1 MKVLGVNAYHGDASA
16 ALIIDGQ
23 MVAAVEE
30 ERFTRVKHD
39 TSFPIR
45 SIQYCLEAGNARI
58 QDIDHIALSR
68 NPRTNLLRRASF
80 AVGSRAGRKMAAD
93 RGASLLKTM
102 RAKAT
107 IAEGLGISEKTLKA
121 KVHFV
126 EHHLA
131 HIASAFFVSPFERSA
146 VLSLDGFG
154 DMISA
159 MWGIGEG
166 TKLKIMGEV
175 GFPHSLGLYYTAFTQ
190 YLGFPHYGDEY
201 KVMGLASYGEPE
213 YLDQVRDVL
222 RSNGLG
228 YELGLRYFRHQMD
241 GVSMNWSGGAP
252 TLGPVWGQGLPDIF
266 GPARTGRDEPIEA
279 RHKNIASSMQKRL
292 EEVVLEMTS
301 QLARETGMTSLC
313 MAGGVAL
320 NCVANGRIRPG
331 TPFEEVYV
339 QPAAYDGGTSLGAAC
354 YVYNHKLGHPRLE
367 VMDSAYLGPE
377 FSEYECKKALDSA
390 GVSYR
395 RFEEDELY
403 DHTATG
409 VADGKIV
416 GWFQGRLEFGPR
428 ALGNRSIVADPRR
441 PEMKDILNERIK
453 RREHFRPFAP
463 SILEEATGDYFEE
476 SYPSPFMLLTYDVK
490 KDKQGIIPAPT
501 HVDGTGRLQTVSEEQ
516 NPRYHSLIRAFER
529 KTGVPVVLNTS
540 FNDNEPI
547 CCTPEEA
554 TETFT
559 RTKMD
564 MLVLGNLVSER

>member
-1 MKVLGVNAYHGDASA
+1 MNVLGINAYHGDASA
-16 ALIIDGQ
+16 AILVDGRI
-23 MVAAVEE
+23 VAAVEE

-39 TSFPIR
+39 TSFPLHSIR
-45 SIQYCLEAGNARI
+45 FCLDTANTKIE
-58 QDIDHIALSR
+58 DIDHVALSR
-68 NPRTNLLRRASF
+68 NPRANLVRRASF
-80 AVGSRAGRKMAAD
+80 AVGSRAGRAMAAD

-102 RAKAT
+102 RARQT
-107 IAEGLGISEKTLKA
+107 IAEGLGIPEKRLAA

-131 HIASAFFVSPFERSA
+131 HIASAFYVSPFERSA

-166 TKLKIMGEV
+166 TKLRIMGEV

-213 YLDQVRDVL
+213 YMDEVRDVV
-222 RSNGLG
+222 RFDGSG
-228 YELGLRYFRHQMD
+228 YELNLRYFRHQLD
-241 GVSMNWSGGAP
+241 GVSMNWQGGPP
-252 TLGPVWGQGLPDIF
+252 TLGPVWGDGMTDAF
-266 GPARTGRDEPIEA
+266 GPARSGSDEPIEA
-279 RHKNIASSMQKRL
+279 HHKNIAHSMQKRL
-292 EEVVLEMTS
+292 EEIVIEMTS
-301 QLARETGMTSLC
+301 ELARKSGLTSLC

-320 NCVANGRIRPG
+320 NCVANGRIRPD
-331 TPFEEVYV
+331 TPFDDLYI

-354 YVYNHKLGHPRLE
+354 YVYHHKLGHPRRE
-367 VMDSAYLGPE
+367 VLDSSYLGPE
-377 FSEYECKKALDSA
+377 FSEHECRQALETA

-395 RFEEDELY
+395 RLEDHELF
-403 DHTATG
+403 DHTAAG
-409 VADGKIV
+409 IADGKIV

-441 PEMKDILNERIK
+441 PEMKDILNARIK
-453 RREHFRPFAP
+453 RRESFRPFAP
-463 SILEEATGDYFEE
+463 SILESATGDYFEE

-490 KDKQGIIPAPT
+490 KDKQNVIPAPT
-501 HVDGTGRLQTVSEEQ
+501 HVDGTGRLQTVNGRQ
-516 NPRYHSLIRAFER
+516 NPRYHALISAFER

-547 CCTPEEA
+547 CTTPEQA
-554 TETFT
+554 IDTFK
-559 RTKMD
+559 RTKMEL
-564 MLVLGNLVSER
+564 LVLGNLVSER